1 MLQQLILCF
10 IGFCAGIIVAGGV
23 SGLLIGLSIVP
34 RYAGIT
40 HTADQI
46 FLYEDLTLLGTVAG
60 TVVTLFPIR
69 IPLGPFFPGCLRSIF
84 RNFPGRLDPCTGR
97 DRKSL
102 SRLCQT
108 AEALSGAFS
117 GNNFHCCR
125 KSPGLPVLLC
135 HELDVILTVTLPS
148 HERIFHMQNI
158 NQKKYEQYVKQLT
171 PTHSLPL
178 NMAKAFLT
186 GGLICLLGQV
196 ILNTAQALGVDA
208 SDSRTWCSVILIL
221 LSVLLTGFGIYPKI
235 GKFGGAGSLVPIT
248 GFANSVAASAIE
260 FRAEGQVFGIGCK
273 IFTIAG
279 PVILYGIL
287 SAWGLGV
294 IYYILKIL
302 EVIS

>member
-69 IPLGPFFPGCLRSIF
+69 IPLGPFFLAVCGVFFGIF
-84 RNFPGRLDPCTGR
+84 LGGWILGTGR

-178 NMAKAFLT
+178 NMSKAFLT

-196 ILNTAQALGVDA
+196 ILNTAQALGADA